1 LYVLALDA
9 INFCF
14 WPHPTQKES
23 NSLEYDHLAIALR
36 KLAEQDDNSDSLE
49 GYFFAPHNLSKL
61 TVGEMKAALDLHL
74 AGHLLPNIEER
85 CRLWNEVGD
94 AILQYYEG
102 SAMALIRASDNSAPK
117 LVQLIVRTF
126 PGFRDEAVWRGRWVA
141 LYKRAQ
147 IVVGDLDAALRL
159 KLEDMGQLTT
169 FADYRVPQVLRHWGA
184 IQYSSD
190 LAQKVDS
197 QTELDAE
204 EELSI
209 RAATVVCVDELVK
222 IVNSCETNNN
232 MTAVTI
238 DWHLWQVGEQMNQQ
252 GELKPHHR
260 VNTIFY

>member
-1 LYVLALDA
+1 
-9 INFCF
+9 
-14 WPHPTQKES
+14 
-23 NSLEYDHLAIALR
+23 
-36 KLAEQDDNSDSLE
+36 
-49 GYFFAPHNLSKL
+49 
-61 TVGEMKAALDLHL
+61 
-74 AGHLLPNIEER
+74 
-85 CRLWNEVGD
+85 
-94 AILQYYEG
+94 
-102 SAMALIRASDNSAPK
+102 
-117 LVQLIVRTF
+117 
-126 PGFRDEAVWRGRWVA
+126 VWRGRWVA